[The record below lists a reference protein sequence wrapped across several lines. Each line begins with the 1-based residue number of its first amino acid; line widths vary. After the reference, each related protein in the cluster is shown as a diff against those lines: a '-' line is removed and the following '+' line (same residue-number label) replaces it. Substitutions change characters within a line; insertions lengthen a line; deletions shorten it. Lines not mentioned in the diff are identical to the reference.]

1 MIPIDDGKPTKHA
14 FIMYNPE
21 DRVGAHGE
29 AESLGA
35 SLQVRKT
42 IAHRL
47 KLQRTHRQEIPYG
60 IV

>member
-14 FIMYNPE
+14 FIMYNPV

-47 KLQRTHRQEIPYG
+47 
-60 IV
+60 